1 MEIVQKAVE
10 FISEYNT
17 RVKKPIITPRNKFF
31 TLPETARE
39 IREKLN
45 IVKRQENRELAFEGG
60 TLVWNYGKNRL
71 QILFDRIPEDDKRKE
86 LQTSGFRWSPK
97 NKAWQRQL
105 TPHALSAAKREL
117 NLQTLQP

>member
-1 MEIVQKAVE
+1 M
-10 FISEYNT
+10 
-17 RVKKPIITPRNKFF
+17 KKPIITPRNKFF

-86 LQTSGFRWSPK
+86 LKTSGFRWSPK

-105 TPHALSAAKREL
+105 TPHALSAAKRVL